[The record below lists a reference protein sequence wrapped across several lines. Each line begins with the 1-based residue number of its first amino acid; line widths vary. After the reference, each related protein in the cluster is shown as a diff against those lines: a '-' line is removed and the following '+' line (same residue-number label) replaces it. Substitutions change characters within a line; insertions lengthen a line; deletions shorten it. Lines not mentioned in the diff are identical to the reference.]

1 MPLTDRARQIIETLS
16 TCENIGD
23 AESYYQELRT
33 LEQSFNDDHVKL
45 SLVQILSVIGN
56 TERFLILDALREK
69 DRCVCE
75 LEAILNKSQSTV
87 SHHLKELEKVH
98 LVQGWKKG
106 KFTHY
111 SLVQPKFQE
120 ILAQF
125 TEWVEGISNWSMSL
139 PGINRVA

>member
-1 MPLTDRARQIIETLS
+1 MQVLS
-16 TCENIGD
+16 
-23 AESYYQELRT
+23 
-33 LEQSFNDDHVKL
+33 
-45 SLVQILSVIGN
+45 ILGN
-56 TERFLILDALREK
+56 RERFLILDALRGK

-120 ILAQF
+120 SLAQF
-125 TEWVEGISNWSMSL
+125 TEWVQGITNWSMSL
-139 PGINRVA
+139 PGINLVE

>member
-16 TCENIGD
+16 TCENIDD
-23 AESYYQELRT
+23 AESYYKELRR
-33 LEQSFNDDHVKL
+33 LEQSFNGDHAKL
-45 SLVQILSVIGN
+45 SLVQILSIIGN